1 MILEKKLKQNRNQIQ
16 SWQNTLENIEKYKT
30 EGSIIRSKEKIII
43 NEEKPR
49 KYFYQQEKKKLSNF
63 KMNKI
68 NY

>member
-49 KYFYQQEKKKLSNF
+49 KYFYQQEKKN
-63 KMNKI
+63 
-68 NY
+68 